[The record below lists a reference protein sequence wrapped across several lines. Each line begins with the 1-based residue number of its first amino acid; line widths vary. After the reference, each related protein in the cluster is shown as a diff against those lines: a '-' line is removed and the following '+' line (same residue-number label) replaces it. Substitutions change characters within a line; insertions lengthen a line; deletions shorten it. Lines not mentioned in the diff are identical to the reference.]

1 MPVANIVYTTSGQVW
16 LWYIK
21 KRMMNKTVPLSDPK
35 IAYPPPILQ
44 NNFLKAIYMKI
55 NLAIII
61 SVLVLL
67 LGFFKD
73 QPYLW
78 IPMTVLIAGMVDLFT
93 RRWVSSDKLG
103 SAQSLSVILKF
114 VFALI
119 GFYAMIGQVVC
130 IGLLIWW
137 FAF

>member
-1 MPVANIVYTTSGQVW
+1 
-16 LWYIK
+16 
-21 KRMMNKTVPLSDPK
+21 
-35 IAYPPPILQ
+35 
-44 NNFLKAIYMKI
+44 MKI
-55 NLAIII
+55 NLVIII
-61 SVLVLL
+61 SALVLL
-67 LGFFKD
+67 LGFFTD
-73 QPYLW
+73 QSYLW
-78 IPMTVLIAGMVDLFT
+78 IPVTVLIAGIVDLFT

-103 SAQSLSVILKF
+103 SAQSLSVIMKF